1 MKNKVSD
8 IELNGL
14 LLAGEDI
21 EYEGFLVRNYSIGDI
36 FKKIKL
42 DKYYYLTG
50 LTVLT
55 PQDMLEGVKPEDIDK
70 LKVYDI
76 LLSYPHYNQMFIEF
90 LNTFTYLEWKNGEW
104 NDFVAYDSDNIRYRV
119 NENRF
124 NGLMQLVKKIYVV
137 NRGSKDSSDE
147 LDPSLA
153 KSEEARKM
161 VEEFIEFENKKNSNK
176 EKGTITL
183 MGVVNGVCSQGI
195 GYNLF
200 NVWDLKMYQLMAQ
213 YFGVEQ
219 DKNYDYIMN
228 SVYQG
233 VWDTKKN
240 KINYNDIHWAKDCL

>member
-1 MKNKVSD
+1 MKNKMSD

-42 DKYYYLTG
+42 NKYYYLTG

-90 LNTFTYLEWKNGEW
+90 LNTFTYLEWQNGLM
-104 NDFVAYDSDNIRYRV
+104 NDFVAYDSNNKRYRI

-124 NGLMQLVKKIYVV
+124 NGLIQLVKKMYVV
-137 NRGSKDSSDE
+137 NRGENADEYDLSWATSEKAREMMKEFAEDKRKQDAKKSK
-147 LDPSLA
+147 
-153 KSEEARKM
+153 
-161 VEEFIEFENKKNSNK
+161 
-176 EKGTITL
+176 ITL
-183 MGVVNGVCSQGI
+183 NGIIAGICSTSNR
-195 GYNLF
+195 YDFF
-200 NVWDLKMYQLMAQ
+200 NIQDLTMYQLMTI
-213 YFGVEQ
+213 YYTSE
-219 DKNYDYIMN
+219 NYNTYQYIMQ
-228 SVYQG
+228 SAYVGMY
-233 VWDTKKN
+233 DLSKTK
-240 KINYNDIHWAKDCL
+240 IEDIHYCREINNLIN

>member
-1 MKNKVSD
+1 MKNKMSD

-42 DKYYYLTG
+42 NKYYYLTG

-104 NDFVAYDSDNIRYRV
+104 NDFVAYDSDIRYRI

-124 NGLMQLVKKIYVV
+124 NGLMQLVKKMYVV
-137 NRGSKDSSDE
+137 NRGEKSDNSE
-147 LDPSLA
+147 IDISMA
-153 KSEEARKM
+153 TSEEAK
-161 VEEFIEFENKKNSNK
+161 ELAKEFIEFDKENNNQKSKK
-176 EKGTITL
+176 GITL
-183 MGVVNGVCSQGI
+183 MGVINGICSQGI
-195 GYNLF
+195 GYSMF
-200 NVWDLKMYQLMAQ
+200 NIWDLKIYQLMSQ

-219 DKNYDYIMN
+219 SKNYEYIME
-228 SVYQG
+228 SVYHG

-240 KINYNDIHWAKDCL
+240 KINYNDIHWCKEVNP

>member
-1 MKNKVSD
+1 MKNKMSD

-14 LLAGEDI
+14 LLVGEDV

-55 PQDMLEGVKPEDIDK
+55 PQDMLEGIKPEDIDK

-104 NDFVAYDSDNIRYRV
+104 NDFVVYDDKHKMIHRI

-124 NGLMQLVKKIYVV
+124 NELMQLVKKMYVV
-137 NRGSKDSSDE
+137 NRGEKVDEYDLSWATSEKAREMMKEFAEDKRKQDAKKSK
-147 LDPSLA
+147 
-153 KSEEARKM
+153 
-161 VEEFIEFENKKNSNK
+161 
-176 EKGTITL
+176 ITL
-183 MGVVNGVCSQGI
+183 NGIIAGICSTSNRYDFFNIQ
-195 GYNLF
+195 NLT
-200 NVWDLKMYQLMAQ
+200 MYQLMTI
-213 YFGVEQ
+213 YYTSE
-219 DKNYDYIMN
+219 NYNTYQYIMQ
-228 SVYQG
+228 SAYVGMY
-233 VWDTKKN
+233 DLSKTK
-240 KINYNDIHWAKDCL
+240 IEDIHYCREINNLIN